1 MIPSVAPV
9 GLAAQEGEDMLVY
22 CAVTNDRYEH
32 ITAVADS
39 GGDLARMLGV
49 KPKTLRSYLSRG
61 QTCKGY
67 KIERVEI
74 DDEGEN

>member
-1 MIPSVAPV
+1 MTPTEVPA
-9 GLAAQEGEDMLVY
+9 GLAVQGGEDMLVY
-22 CAVTNDRYEH
+22 CAVTHDKYEH
-32 ITAVADS
+32 ISHIADS
-39 GGDLARMLGV
+39 GAGLARILGV
-49 KPKTLRSYLSRG
+49 KPETLRSYLSRG